1 MVKKKILN
9 FILEK
14 KNMGDNGLLKEILDS
29 LNDVDTIN
37 LFAEANG
44 LTGDT
49 DVENRVRELEWEEHI
64 NS

>member
-1 MVKKKILN
+1 
-9 FILEK
+9 
-14 KNMGDNGLLKEILDS
+14 MGDNGLLKEILDS
-29 LNDVDTIN
+29 LIDVDTIN